1 MASSIDNAFI
11 TQYGR
16 RKPKMPQKRIRPP
29 KRKPIPVPS
38 HEELMEGRKRLK
50 PYKPKPKKFEDI
62 EKKLLDEMFKKS
74 KDRIGKPVKPKPK
87 AKPKPP
93 KRGDK
98 KFKVEKPIYRGESLG
113 KGKLSQEV

>member
-16 RKPKMPQKRIRPP
+16 RKSKMPQKRNRV
-29 KRKPIPVPS
+29 RKVGVEVVPVP
-38 HEELMEGRKRLK
+38 ENFRKLK
-50 PYKPKPKKFEDI
+50 PYKPKPKK
-62 EKKLLDEMFKKS
+62 DEMFKKS
-74 KDRIGKPVKPKPK
+74 KDRMGKPVKPKPK

-98 KFKVEKPIYRGESLG
+98 KFKVEKPIYRGEPLG
-113 KGKLSQEV
+113 SGKSSQEV